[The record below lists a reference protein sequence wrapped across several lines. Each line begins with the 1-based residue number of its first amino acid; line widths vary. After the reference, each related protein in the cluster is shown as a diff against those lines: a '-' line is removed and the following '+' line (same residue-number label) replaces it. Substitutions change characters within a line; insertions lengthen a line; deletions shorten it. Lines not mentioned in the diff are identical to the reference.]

1 MLAPPRIGLKAFPL
15 CLLAVTLGACAGAV
29 GEGDGTGPAASMP
42 GNSSGRPGTG
52 GPGAGGAPNAGTPGV
67 DKLPPGVNKPPGVGG
82 VPPVESAGT
91 LSFRRLTNDEFN
103 YTVRDLLGD
112 TTKPGAAFDRDA
124 EGGSGFEDPG
134 LVALSDVKA
143 FDVASDDI
151 ARRAIVKLPTLLNCD
166 TVKTGEEPCAR
177 EFVRKFGQRAYRR
190 PLSDEEAKR
199 LDGLYD
205 TGRGALKYGFNEA
218 IRMVLTAMLQSPN
231 FLYHWELG
239 APSTKAADGLAPLDS
254 WAVASRLSYFLW
266 QSMPDGDLFNAA
278 LANRLSTPKDIE
290 DQARRLIKDPRAR
303 TSVESFYVQWLGLQG
318 LPAVQRDVKI
328 YKEWSA
334 TAGEAMLGEAKAF
347 AAHAML
353 TDGKLSTLYQA
364 PVTFANAA
372 LAKLYGL
379 SDVVGSDLKMVT
391 LPAKE
396 RRGFLTQLGFLT
408 AYPAG
413 AATHPPVLRGKRIYN
428 RVLCGAVAPPGMVPA
443 LETPPPGLPLRKHFE
458 AHASNPACAACH
470 KLLDPIGFAFEA
482 YDSSGKFRTSDSQGT
497 PVDPAGTLPLP
508 LSGGSVAFT
517 SALDLVD
524 KLAASPD
531 ALECLASEWFRF
543 AVQRADMPEDAGSK
557 ASFTNV
563 FRTSGGD
570 FRELMV
576 AVVRSKSFTHRKPL
590 PGEDTP

>member
-1 MLAPPRIGLKAFPL
+1 MEQICMKHLSVGILVVA
-15 CLLAVTLGACAGAV
+15 LGACTGAV
-29 GEGDGTGPAASMP
+29 GDGEAS
-42 GNSSGRPGTG
+42 RPGASAPGVDPKRPGPTVVG
-52 GPGAGGAPNAGTPGV
+52 AAGSPNTSAPGAGIVPPSVGGAPPV
-67 DKLPPGVNKPPGVGG
+67 IGG
-82 VPPVESAGT
+82 IPVVESAGT
-91 LSFRRLTNDEFN
+91 FSFRRLTRDEFS

-112 TTKPGAAFDRDA
+112 ATNPGAGFDSDS

-143 FDVASDDI
+143 FDLASEDI
-151 ARRAIVKLPTLLNCD
+151 ARRAMGKLSTFLNCD
-166 TVKTGEEPCAR
+166 PTKMGEDSCAR

-190 PLSDEEAKR
+190 PLSDEETKR

-231 FLYHWELG
+231 FIYHWELG
-239 APSTKAADGLAPLDS
+239 APSTKAADGVAPLDS
-254 WAVASRLSYFLW
+254 WALASRLSYFLW

-278 LANRLSTPKDIE
+278 LTNRLSTPKDLE
-290 DQARRLIKDPRAR
+290 DQARRLMKDPRAR
-303 TSVESFYVQWLGLQG
+303 ASVESFYVQWLGLQG
-318 LPAVQRDVKI
+318 LPTIQRDTKS

-347 AAHAML
+347 ATHAML
-353 TDGKLSTLYQA
+353 TEGKLSTLYKA

-379 SDVVGSDLKMVT
+379 KDVSGPDLKMAT
-391 LPAKE
+391 LPANE
-396 RRGFLTQLGFLT
+396 RRGFLTQLGFLN

-413 AATHPPVLRGKRIYN
+413 AQTHPPVLRGKRIYS
-428 RVLCGAVAPPGMVPA
+428 RVLCGPMAPPGMVPE
-443 LETPPPGLPLRKHFE
+443 LKVPPPGLPLRKHFE
-458 AHASNPACAACH
+458 AHAANPACAACH
-470 KLLDPIGFAFEA
+470 RLLDPIGFAFEA
-482 YDSSGKFRTSDSQGT
+482 YDSVGKFRTTDSQGL
-497 PVDPAGTLPLP
+497 PVDPVGTLPLP
-508 LSGGSVAFT
+508 LSGTSLAFN
-517 SALDLVD
+517 SAIDLVD

-543 AVQRADMPEDAGSK
+543 AVQRAEMPEDAGSK
-557 ASFTNV
+557 ALFTNT

-590 PGEDTP
+590 SGEDTP